1 MSKIDVEMS
10 DEFDFTPG
18 DSCVIISEDGDIRK
32 VIIPKMDQQV
42 LNSAGYRA
50 MLDVVDLLQ
59 PGSKEE
65 FLKHNAKEK
74 GSVH

>member
-42 LNSAGYRA
+42 LKN
-50 MLDVVDLLQ
+50 L
-59 PGSKEE
+59 
-65 FLKHNAKEK
+65 
-74 GSVH
+74 